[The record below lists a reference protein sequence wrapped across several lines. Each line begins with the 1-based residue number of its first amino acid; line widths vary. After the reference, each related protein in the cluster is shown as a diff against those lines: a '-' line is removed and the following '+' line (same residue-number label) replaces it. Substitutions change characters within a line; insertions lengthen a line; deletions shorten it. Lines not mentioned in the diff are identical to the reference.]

1 MTDQQWETLL
11 AVIRGEDIRPLPVG
25 FIIDSPWLPNWAGY
39 SFLDYFTDGKVWFQA
54 NMKAIKTFPEA
65 IFLPGFWSEY
75 GMSTEPSAFGAVCTW
90 EENEFPFAKKLLH
103 AVEDIDRVVKPNPKK
118 DGLLPFAIKRI
129 KHFQSEIE
137 QAGHKVRFAVA
148 RGPLNIASFLM
159 GTTEFMLALSEDT
172 ERVHQLL
179 AIISDFLAEWMIHQR
194 ECFPTIDGMLMLDDI
209 VGFIGEKDFLE
220 FGQPYL
226 KKIYDSLD
234 VSVKFFHNDAP
245 CKVCAPYLPEI
256 GINLLNFG
264 IQHTINEMKAWTDNK
279 ITLLGNIPPR
289 DVLAIGTPE
298 DVKKNTTEL
307 IESLHDRSKLILSC
321 GGGMPPEVSSDNI
334 RAFIATAKILTRE

>member
-39 SFLDYFTDGKVWFQA
+39 SILDYFTDGKIWFQA
-54 NMKAIKTFPEA
+54 NMKAIETFPEA

-103 AVEDIDRVVKPNPKK
+103 SAENIDRVEKPNPQK
-118 DGLLPFAIKRI
+118 DGLLPFVIKRI

-137 QAGHKVRFAVA
+137 HAGHKVRFAVT

-159 GTTEFMLALSEDT
+159 GTTEFMLALSENT
-172 ERVHQLL
+172 ERIHQLL
-179 AIISDFLAEWMIHQR
+179 AIISDFLAEWMNHQR

-209 VGFIGEKDFLE
+209 VGFIGEKDFQE
-220 FGQPYL
+220 FGLPYL

-245 CKVCAPYLPEI
+245 CKVCAPYLVEI

-264 IQHTINEMKAWTDNK
+264 IQHTMNEMKAWTDNK

-289 DVLAIGTPE
+289 DILAIGTPE
-298 DVKKNTTEL
+298 DIKKNTTEL

-334 RAFIATAKILTRE
+334 RAFITTVKTLTCE